1 MWFVGYGNGNGSTIR
16 SSTGPSDLLD
26 LPVEEESSK
35 DGVVLRFRDGHLTR
49 AVLTRDFTPLDFAV
63 EAEAEDGEK
72 LQVNIS
78 ELKGVFFLKDP
89 GRREAKLQVGAVVGD
104 VPQGA
109 PRVEF
114 FDGEIIHGIV
124 QEYRMED
131 SGFFLYPTSPES
143 NNEKVFV
150 VARSINTLSLDG

>member
-1 MWFVGYGNGNGSTIR
+1 M
-16 SSTGPSDLLD
+16 
-26 LPVEEESSK
+26 EESNNSE
-35 DGVVLRFRDGHLTR
+35 VVLRFRDGHLTR

-63 EAEAEDGEK
+63 EAESDEGEK

-78 ELKGVFFLKDP
+78 ELKAVFFLKDP
-89 GRREAKLQVGAVVGD
+89 SRREAELQIGAVVGD
-104 VPQGA
+104 PPQGA
-109 PRVEF
+109 PARVEF
-114 FDGEIIHGIV
+114 FDGEVIHGIV

-150 VARSINTLSLDG
+150 VARSINTLSLEG

>member
-1 MWFVGYGNGNGSTIR
+1 M
-16 SSTGPSDLLD
+16 
-26 LPVEEESSK
+26 EESSK
-35 DGVVLRFRDGHLTR
+35 VGVVLRFRDGHLTR
-49 AVLTRDFTPLDFAV
+49 AILTREFTPLDFAV

-78 ELKGVFFLKDP
+78 ELKAVFFLKDP
-89 GRREAKLQVGAVVGD
+89 GRREAELQIGTVVGD
-104 VPQGA
+104 LPPGA
-109 PRVEF
+109 PARVEF
-114 FDGEIIHGIV
+114 FDGEIIHGHV

-150 VARSINTLSLDG
+150 VARSINTLSLEG